1 MVLCQNR
8 AYGNLLF
15 YLSKQQLINKTIYIC
30 IFIYMSVAFLAQGDT
45 MDEPWFARRE
55 AARSYAIACERA
67 ARDVEQP
74 FVPPASMARDL
85 SAEGAFACIYIY
97 IYMCFCF
104 VFKFI
109 L

>member
-97 IYMCFCF
+97 VFLFCF
-104 VFKFI
+104 
-109 L
+109 